1 LVDTGSNTE
10 IVVSSANFRALQ
22 ASYCSYSTRK
32 ISCFDGWWV
41 LLDLKSSM
49 SMKSC
54 QNIG

>member
-22 ASYCSYSTRK
+22 ASHCSYSTRK

-41 LLDLKSSM
+41 LL
-49 SMKSC
+49 
-54 QNIG
+54 